1 MPNFVFSRA
10 KAIATKEVYHIL
22 RDPFTLALSLGIPI
36 FLVFI
41 FGFAI
46 EFNVKNIH
54 IAAFDADQTQAS
66 RRLKEIFGSSEY
78 FIIDPVL
85 SPQSA
90 QKAIE
95 NERDRAALIIPGG
108 FEKNIHSEP
117 PSQIQLLLDGS
128 DNSTVSP
135 ILSYLSS
142 MQEIVNRKI
151 ANFSPDLRL
160 NIVTRFL
167 FNEELNSRWF
177 VIPGLIVVV
186 MAILSVL
193 LTALTVS
200 REWENGSMELLLST
214 PVQPIEIIVGKLIPY
229 AILGLGALA
238 FVYLMS
244 RTVFGVPFQGNI
256 ILLILASILFLI
268 AYLAQGLLISVT
280 LRTQL
285 LSMQIAIMSGL
296 LPAQLLS
303 GFIFPIQSM
312 PIFFQYFT
320 MILPAR
326 WFMSIIRYLYLRGS
340 TFFELIGSF
349 SALAILAFIMI
360 FLSVKKFKR
369 DLEP

>member
-1 MPNFVFSRA
+1 MSFVLGRV
-10 KAIATKEVYHIL
+10 KAIAIKEVYHIL

-54 IAAFDADQTQAS
+54 VAAFDADQTQAS
-66 RRLKEIFGSSEY
+66 RRLKETFASSGY
-78 FIIDPVL
+78 FIVDSVH
-85 SPQSA
+85 SPQAA
-90 QKAIE
+90 QTAVE
-95 NERDRAALIIPGG
+95 NEKDRAALIIPGG
-108 FEKNIHSEP
+108 FEKNIHSEA
-117 PSQIQLLLDGS
+117 PSEVQLLLDGS

-142 MQEIVNRKI
+142 MESI
-151 ANFSPDLRL
+151 ANQRIARFEPKNSM

-200 REWENGSMELLLST
+200 REWEHGSMELLLST
-214 PVQPIEIIVGKLIPY
+214 PVQPIEIIAGKLIPY
-229 AILGLGALA
+229 AVLGLGAFT

-244 RTVFGVPFQGNI
+244 RFLFEVPFRGS
-256 ILLILASILFLI
+256 LISLVLASILFLI
-268 AYLAQGLLISVT
+268 AYLSQGLLISVV

-285 LSMQIAIMSGL
+285 LSMQLAIISGL

-303 GFIFPIQSM
+303 GFIFPIESM
-312 PIFFQYFT
+312 PTFFRYFT

-326 WFMSIIRYLYLRGS
+326 WFMTISRYLYLRGAS
-340 TFFELIGSF
+340 FFELIGEF
-349 SALAILAFIMI
+349 TALAALGFFMIWLA
-360 FLSVKKFKR
+360 VKKFKR